1 MDFKNILEKATKI
14 WKEVIWDFSHKVDVL
29 TAFDYIKQAKNIA
42 LVGHDKID
50 GDSLGSTLALKHW
63 LENKFPDKKIT
74 AYTNR
79 KYPKVFEFLNPDI
92 LYWEG
97 LKLDEDTD
105 LIITLDAANLN
116 RLGEF
121 YETNKEKFKTTT
133 IINIDHH
140 ISNSNFWTINLVDGT
155 SPATAQ
161 FLYEI
166 LKFLDNNLNNLVWW
180 WLKKGLDQIVATYLL
195 LGILTDT
202 QVFMIP
208 LANDKTLK
216 IAAELIELWA
226 DKQLLINKIFLSKSL
241 WELKL
246 QWLVLDRISVLEYNG
261 IKAYWS
267 YYSNED
273 LLSLGLDVEDPGLGR
288 ALPSILMQIEDADF
302 IALWKIKDKETSVSF
317 RSKEFDVNQ
326 LASKLWWG
334 GHKNA
339 AWAKLDKKLTT
350 EGISALMKKIVED

>member
-1 MDFKNILEKATKI
+1 MDLKNFLDKATKI
-14 WKEVIWDFSHKVDVL
+14 WKDIVWDFSKKVDVL
-29 TAFDYIKQAKNIA
+29 TMFDYIKQSKNIA
-42 LVGHDKID
+42 LVWHDKID
-50 GDSLGSTLALKHW
+50 GDSLWSTMALKYW
-63 LENKFPDKKIT
+63 LENKFPEKKIT

-79 KYPKVFEFLNPDI
+79 KYPAVFEFLNPEI
-92 LYWEG
+92 NFGEN

-105 LIITLDAANLN
+105 LIITLDAANLD
-116 RLGEF
+116 RLGDF
-121 YETNKEKFKTTT
+121 YKNNKDKFEKTT

-140 ISNSNFWTINLVDGT
+140 ISNDKFWAINLVDGT

-166 LKFLDNNLNNLVWW
+166 LKFLDKTPTNL
-180 WLKKGLDQIVATYLL
+180 WLKKWMDKRVATYLL

-216 IAAELIELWA
+216 IAAELIEQWA
-226 DKQLLINKIFLSKSL
+226 DKQNLINNIFLNKSL

-246 QWLVLDRISVLEYNG
+246 QGLVLDRISKIENDK

-267 YYSNED
+267 YYTNED
-273 LLSLGLDVEDPGLGR
+273 LLNLWLDPDDSWLGR
-288 ALPSILMQIEDADF
+288 ALPSVLMQINDADF
-302 IALWKIKDKETSVSF
+302 VALWKIKDNETSVSF
-317 RSKEFDVNQ
+317 RSKEFDVNK

-334 GHKNA
+334 WHKNA
-339 AWAKLDKKLTT
+339 SGAKIDKKLSLD
-350 EGISALMKKIVED
+350 EINQLMKKITED